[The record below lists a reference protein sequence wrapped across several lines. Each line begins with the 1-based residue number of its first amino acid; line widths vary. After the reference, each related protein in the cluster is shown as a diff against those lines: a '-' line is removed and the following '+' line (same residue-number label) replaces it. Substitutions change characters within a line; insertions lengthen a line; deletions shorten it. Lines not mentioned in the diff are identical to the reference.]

1 MNDKQ
6 NEIHQKI
13 ESLFKEIKEIH
24 ETKPEQAK
32 EKLTIALNLMRLE
45 YKRLKLMLFLI
56 HYVPPEILIIFR
68 AYKALLILI
77 F

>member
-6 NEIHQKI
+6 NDIHKKI

-32 EKLTIALNLMRLE
+32 EKLTVALNLMRLE
-45 YKRLKLMLFLI
+45 YKRLKLI
-56 HYVPPEILIIFR
+56 
-68 AYKALLILI
+68 
-77 F
+77 

>member
-24 ETKPEQAK
+24 ETKPEQTR
-32 EKLTIALNLMRLE
+32 EKLTVALNLMRLE
-45 YKRLKLMLFLI
+45 YKRLKLI
-56 HYVPPEILIIFR
+56 
-68 AYKALLILI
+68 
-77 F
+77 